1 MGATVRASQSSPALE
16 RSTDMGLQL
25 ATFRLDGQ
33 LYGVDVSR
41 VQEALR
47 LQRPTPVPLAGPAIA
62 GLVNL
67 RGQVALLI
75 DLRARLGREPIAA
88 ESEPMMMVVKI
99 DGELVSLLVD
109 QVGEVMEVDAEAAK
123 PLPPTMD
130 PALREVS
137 SDVYTLDGELL
148 LHLDVKL
155 AAQV

>member
-1 MGATVRASQSSPALE
+1 MSHASQNSPAPD
-16 RSTDMGLQL
+16 RTTDMSLQL

-47 LQRPTPVPLAGPAIA
+47 LQTPTPVPLAGPAIA

-67 RGQVALLI
+67 RGQVVLLI

-88 ESEPMMMVVKI
+88 DAEPMMMVVKI

-109 QVGEVMEVDAEAAK
+109 QVGEVLEVDADAAK
-123 PLPPTMD
+123 PLPSTLD
-130 PALREVS
+130 PGLRELVT
-137 SDVYTLDGELL
+137 DVYALDSDLL
-148 LHLDVKL
+148 LHLDVTL